1 MNNEILDKWNEI
13 KAIIESLDLDAA
25 KNSKG
30 VAAAGIRLRKGLRDL
45 KSEAAGLVKL
55 SLESDKSNK
64 ENK

>member
-13 KAIIESLDLDAA
+13 KALVESLDLDAA

-45 KSEAAGLVKL
+45 KSEAADLVKL
-55 SLESDKSNK
+55 SLETDKSNK
-64 ENK
+64 ESK